1 MNRTVVILLAAFEAF
16 LALAIGIGI
25 SLVPLTIMWAFRL
38 DLGLGWDVF
47 YRASADIWLAGH
59 GVDLTVTLDPKLA
72 AAVAL
77 PGADKPFLISIAPL
91 LFAVLTALLGVRL
104 GRKTIEAGA
113 RFVAPVAALATF
125 GGLTV
130 IVAITAIQEAAMPVM
145 WMALSFPTII
155 FAFGM
160 FIGARGE
167 LGRSGG
173 RADRVQQRVVTWADG
188 LPTHIRF
195 VISASL
201 AGGTAAAA
209 AVVAFSGVVLAV
221 LLVVNF
227 STIIRLYE
235 GLQGG
240 AGGGLI
246 LTAAQLMFMP
256 NFVIWVASWFVGTG
270 FAIGTGSLVS
280 PVGTQL
286 GLVPSL
292 PILGALPTSNL
303 AWGFLGILVP
313 IAAGFAAA
321 LIIRPRLV
329 HMLGGLSHLRWIA
342 ITVLGI
348 GLVGGAVM
356 GLLAWASGGAAGP
369 GRLVDVGPNFWLTGL
384 IAAAEFAVAA
394 ALGMLAGSRTPAP
407 HSTHAS

>member
-1 MNRTVVILLAAFEAF
+1 MSRTLVILLAAFEAF

-47 YRASADIWLAGH
+47 WRASADIWLLGH
-59 GVDLTVTLDPKLA
+59 GVDLTITLDPKLA
-72 AAVAL
+72 TAVAL
-77 PGADKPFLISIAPL
+77 PGADKPFLLSIAPL

-130 IVAITAIQEAAMPVM
+130 IVALTTIQGNAMPVF
-145 WMALSFPTII
+145 WMAISFPTII
-155 FAFGM
+155 FALGM

-173 RADRVQQRVVTWADG
+173 RADRVQQRVVSWADG
-188 LPTHIRF
+188 LPTHIRY
-195 VISASL
+195 VITASL

-209 AVVAFSGVVLAV
+209 AVVAISGVVLAV

-286 GLVPSL
+286 GLLPSL

-303 AWGFLGILVP
+303 AWGFLGILLP
-313 IAAGFAAA
+313 IAAGFTAAF
-321 LIIRPRLV
+321 IIRPKLV
-329 HMLGGLSHLRWIA
+329 RMLGGLSHLTWITV
-342 ITVLGI
+342 TVLGI
-348 GLVGGAVM
+348 GIFGGFVM
-356 GLLAWASGGAAGP
+356 GFLAWASGGAAGP
-369 GRLVDVGPNFWLTGL
+369 GRLVDVGPNYWLTGL
-384 IAAAEFAVAA
+384 IAAAEFTVAA
-394 ALGMLAGSRTPAP
+394 ALGMLAASRNPER
-407 HSTHAS
+407 HETHNA

>member
-16 LALAIGIGI
+16 LAAAIGIGI
-25 SLVPLTIMWAFRL
+25 SLVPLTIMWAARL

-47 YRASADIWLAGH
+47 WRASADIWLAGH
-59 GVDLTVTLDPKLA
+59 GVDLTIVLDPTLA

-77 PGADKPFLISIAPL
+77 PGADQPFLLSIAPL
-91 LFAVLTALLGVRL
+91 SFSVLTVLLGVRL

-125 GGLTV
+125 GGITV
-130 IVAITAIQEAAMPVM
+130 IVALSAIQANAMPVM

-155 FAFGM
+155 FALGM

-173 RADRVQQRVVTWADG
+173 RAEAVQQRVLSWATA
-188 LPTHIRF
+188 LPIHVRH

-201 AGGTAAAA
+201 AGGAAAA
-209 AVVAFSGVVLAV
+209 AVIIAVAGVVLSV
-221 LLVVNF
+221 LLVINF
-227 STIIRLYE
+227 ATIIRLYE

-280 PVGTQL
+280 PIGTQL
-286 GLVPSL
+286 GPVPSL
-292 PILGALPTSNL
+292 PILGALPTTDL
-303 AWGFLGILVP
+303 AWGFVSILLPV
-313 IAAGFAAA
+313 AAGFIAAMV
-321 LIIRPRLV
+321 IRPRLTAQ
-329 HMLGGLSHLRWIA
+329 LGGLSHATWL
-342 ITVLGI
+342 TVAALGM
-348 GLVGGAVM
+348 GLVGGVVM
-356 GLLAWASGGAAGP
+356 GFLAWASGGAAGP
-369 GRLVDVGPNFWLTGL
+369 GRLVDVGPHFWLTGA
-384 IAAAEFAVAA
+384 IAAVEIGIA
-394 ALGMLAGSRTPAP
+394 ALLGMAAGSAAP
-407 HSTHAS
+407 QRR